1 MKRIVRYSLLI
12 ITSYLFIHPTLFA
25 ANLRWSGFGS
35 IVMGKAT
42 NQEPLPGGAAS
53 TFQPDAGVTGS
64 SNSRYKDSWSMKPDT
79 LLGVQLDVDMD
90 EKLSATAQ
98 IISKGATDF
107 NAEFEWLYVSYQ
119 LTPKLTLNFGR
130 QRVPFYNYS
139 DFQDVGYAYH
149 WVRPPLELYAE
160 ELFSYE
166 GVSALY
172 IDSIGD
178 WDYEVQAYGG
188 SGSNDATP
196 LGDLHLEDWYGAV
209 FILSNDTLKFRF
221 SLHTAD
227 VWMDG
232 GGGLSTLSTEDSP
245 SAPKFASLG
254 VFYDPGDFFV
264 GVETTY
270 LDADILQSD
279 VVGTTIDT
287 RTAWMVTAGYRMG
300 AFTPNITLSNRVVEL
315 SKDGTVTLLT
325 PAVGAANAEVFAQPH
340 EGAEQISQTLDIGL
354 RWDFHPQA
362 AAKLSYVIRK
372 DDSDDILIDG
382 DAVLPGAGETL
393 NVNVLSFGIDFIF

>member
-178 WDYEVQAYGG
+178 WDYEV
-188 SGSNDATP
+188 
-196 LGDLHLEDWYGAV
+196 
-209 FILSNDTLKFRF
+209 
-221 SLHTAD
+221 
-227 VWMDG
+227 
-232 GGGLSTLSTEDSP
+232 
-245 SAPKFASLG
+245 
-254 VFYDPGDFFV
+254 
-264 GVETTY
+264 
-270 LDADILQSD
+270 
-279 VVGTTIDT
+279 
-287 RTAWMVTAGYRMG
+287 
-300 AFTPNITLSNRVVEL
+300 
-315 SKDGTVTLLT
+315 
-325 PAVGAANAEVFAQPH
+325 
-340 EGAEQISQTLDIGL
+340 
-354 RWDFHPQA
+354 
-362 AAKLSYVIRK
+362 
-372 DDSDDILIDG
+372 
-382 DAVLPGAGETL
+382 
-393 NVNVLSFGIDFIF
+393 